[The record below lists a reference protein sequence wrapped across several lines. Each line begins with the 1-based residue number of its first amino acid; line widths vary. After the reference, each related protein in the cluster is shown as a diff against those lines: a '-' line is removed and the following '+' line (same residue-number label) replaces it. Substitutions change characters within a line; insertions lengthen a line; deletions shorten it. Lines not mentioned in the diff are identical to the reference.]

1 MNQTYTPQRA
11 QAERQLTEKQ
21 QLLLDLVVEN
31 GGDAL
36 QAARDAGYAQPYR
49 AVKDLSKEIIE
60 IAEHILAGHAVK
72 AAMKVNEVMDST
84 VALPQVD
91 AKLKAAAMILDRTNP
106 KTERM
111 DISHEAKGGI
121 FILPSKNE

>member
-1 MNQTYTPQRA
+1 MTQTYTPQRA

-21 QLLLDLVVEN
+21 QRLLDLVVEN

-36 QAARDAGYAQPYR
+36 KAARDAGYAQPYR
-49 AVKDLSKEIIE
+49 AVKELSKEIIE
-60 IAEHILAGHAVK
+60 IAENILAGHAVK
-72 AAMKVNEVMDST
+72 AALKVNEVMDSE